1 MFWIHVTEFFTHI
14 ADAPYYVQLIGVAV
28 SVVLLLGGHTGT
40 RRGTLLFLADCFGVA
55 AVTLVLNVAFF
66 LLGIFL
72 HIQVGSYMHFLLAIV
87 LYALLRS
94 RFNPPARVVMACVAF
109 STVTLLAPESLAGIS
124 ARTYEGRAEIEY
136 EDVAVETLLPS
147 VSGFVP
153 VDALSGVIDDLCGSV
168 PADYCA
174 EELEG
179 TSCIALT
186 FETSTEEYAGQ
197 KRVWLDSQSLAVL
210 RAEFY
215 LDGQMVMSM
224 SVRDFAFAGQAPDAQ
239 GQNS

>member
-1 MFWIHVTEFFTHI
+1 MKRGWVL
-14 ADAPYYVQLIGVAV
+14 ALLLAGC
-28 SVVLLLGGHTGT
+28 LLLGGCGEAEFDIETVRETYTQALTMTAEADITTHSGV
-40 RRGTLLFLADCFGVA
+40 LADYTVSFTRQDGV
-55 AVTLVLNVAFF
+55 
-66 LLGIFL
+66 
-72 HIQVGSYMHFLLAIV
+72 
-87 LYALLRS
+87 
-94 RFNPPARVVMACVAF
+94 

-179 TSCIALT
+179 ISCIALT
-186 FETSTEEYAGQ
+186 FETSTAEYAGQ
-197 KRVWLDSQSLAVL
+197 KRVWLDNQSLAVL

-215 LDGQMVMSM
+215 LDGQMVISM
-224 SVRDFAFAGQAPDAQ
+224 SVRDFAFAGQTPDAQ